1 MKTLPPYLALAVLAA
16 CAPATRPSHP
26 VSADSVRE
34 LLETRDYFRLRAL
47 EDRLPDAPV
56 ALLARA
62 RTEAAF
68 NDPAGS
74 NRTIRDA
81 LAVPLPDSLRFH
93 LLSLEA
99 GNHLRLHRYA
109 DAHAAALRALEV
121 RAAADTAEADQLE
134 NLTRVF
140 AALRSV
146 PPQTVAHGGAVR
158 LRLDAG
164 ELPLAMLPVTV
175 NDSSRSYVLDT
186 GANLSTL
193 MRSEAEALGLEIRP
207 AGFVVGTGTEHKV
220 TADVAVADRV
230 RVGGVEVRNV
240 VFLVMDD
247 ESLTFPGG
255 IRVRGIVGFPVLEAL
270 GELRLQGRRL
280 LEVPAE
286 VPRRRNANL
295 ALEGLTPITSVAWEG
310 ERFVCEL
317 DSGANAS
324 RFFEPFFRRFR
335 KRIEATA
342 QPDSARY
349 AGAGGAQVFHGY
361 RLSRARLAVGDTTV
375 ALDSAFVH
383 SRPSANP
390 GENAFPACRLGQ
402 DVLAAY
408 GGYVLNFRDMA
419 FLLH

>member
-1 MKTLPPYLALAVLAA
+1 MKKLPSYLALAVIAA
-16 CAPATRPSHP
+16 CAPATRAPAP
-26 VSADSVRE
+26 VSADSVRD
-34 LLETRDYFRLRAL
+34 LLEARDYFRLRAL
-47 EDRLPDAPV
+47 EGRLPDAPV

-74 NRTIRDA
+74 NRTIHDA
-81 LAVPLPDSLRFH
+81 LAGPVPDSLRFH

-121 RAAADTAEADQLE
+121 RAAADSADADQLE

-140 AALRSV
+140 AALRYA
-146 PPQTVAHGGAVR
+146 PPQTVARGSGVS

-175 NDSSRSYVLDT
+175 NDSARSYVLDT

-207 AGFVVGTGTEHKV
+207 AGFVVGTGTDHKV
-220 TADVAVADRV
+220 TADVAVAGRV
-230 RVGGVEVRNV
+230 RVGEVEIRNV
-240 VFLVMDD
+240 VFLVLDD
-247 ESLTFPGG
+247 EALTFPGG
-255 IRVRGIVGFPVLEAL
+255 VRVHGIVGFPVLEAL
-270 GELRLQGRRL
+270 GELRLHGRQR

-286 VPRRRNANL
+286 VPRRRTANL
-295 ALEGLTPITSVAWEG
+295 ALEGLMPITSVAWEG

-317 DSGANAS
+317 DSGANS
-324 RFFEPFFRRFR
+324 TKFFEPFYRRFR
-335 KRIEATA
+335 RRIEATA
-342 QPDSARY
+342 RPDSARY
-349 AGAGGAQVFHGY
+349 AGAGGAQLFQGY
-361 RLSRARLAVGDTTV
+361 RLGRAWLAVGDTTV

-383 SRPSANP
+383 SRPP
-390 GENAFPACRLGQ
+390 PDPEEREFPACRLGQ